1 MIDINEVAL
10 SVTQQ
15 RSYKINL
22 SIMAERLHVD
32 KEDLQIEM
40 LDFLKDEIVYS
51 VLTECGYLACPF

>member
-1 MIDINEVAL
+1 MIDINEVAE
-10 SVTQQ
+10 SVAKQ

-22 SIMAERLHVD
+22 SIMAERLNVD

-51 VLTECGYLACPF
+51 VLTECGCLACSF